1 MRPEDY
7 PFEVHPLSDE
17 DGGGY
22 QVTFPDLPGCIS
34 DGDTPEEAIHNGLD
48 AAQSWLETARE
59 FGDLIPQP
67 GYVIGSKY
75 AAHLPRSLQARLAE
89 RAREEGVDVG
99 TLVAVYLAER
109 LATYEVGSAA

>member
-7 PFEVHPLSDE
+7 PFEVHPLLEE

-34 DGDTPEEAIHNGLD
+34 DGETPEGAIHNGLD
-48 AAQSWLETARE
+48 AAQSWLETASE
-59 FGDLIPQP
+59 FGDPIPQP
-67 GYVIGSKY
+67 GHVIGSKY

-89 RAREEGVDVG
+89 RAKEEGVDVG